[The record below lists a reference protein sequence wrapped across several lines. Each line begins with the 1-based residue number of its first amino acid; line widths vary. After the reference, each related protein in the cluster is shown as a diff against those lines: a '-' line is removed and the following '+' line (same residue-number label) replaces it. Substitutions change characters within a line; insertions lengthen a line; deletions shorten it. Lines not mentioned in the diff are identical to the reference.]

1 MPTASPSFSG
11 FSPAG
16 LRFLRELAK
25 NNDRAWFAQRKAIY
39 ETELLEPM
47 RAYVADATKALGK
60 AKIAIGGDPKRTPFR
75 IYRDTRFSND
85 KSPYKT
91 NAGVYLTRDGTR
103 ESPGGLYLH
112 VEPKACFVA
121 AGFYRLDKPLLQRWR
136 EAMAAEPKRFAAMLR
151 ALERNGLAVDAS
163 RDELKRMPRG
173 FQEHADAPIAQYFRY
188 GSFMVSEALS
198 DAEVADPRLIE
209 RVVAFAKSGKPLLE
223 YGWAVLG

>member
-1 MPTASPSFSG
+1 MPPLSSSFNG
-11 FSPAG
+11 FSRAG
-16 LRFLRELAK
+16 LRFLRDLAK

-60 AKIAIGGDPKRTPFR
+60 AKISLGGDPKRTPFR
-75 IYRDTRFSND
+75 IYRDTRFSID

-121 AGFYRLDKPLLQRWR
+121 AGFYRIDKPLLQRWR
-136 EAMAAEPKRFAAMLR
+136 EAMAGEPKRFAAMLR
-151 ALERNGLAVDAS
+151 ALERNGLAVDES

-173 FQEHADAPIAQYFRY
+173 FEAQSASPIATYFRY
-188 GSFMVSEALS
+188 GSFMVSDMLT
-198 DAEVADPRLIE
+198 DAEVADPGLIE
-209 RVVAFAKSGKPLLE
+209 RVVAFAKKSKPLLE
-223 YGWAVLG
+223 YGWALFE